1 MDAAERARGA
11 DPWWPR
17 ALLPLLLVAGCVAV
31 ATLLVDG
38 HAAAAPQAAN
48 PPARATYLS
57 DCAVCH
63 GADATGTEQGPP
75 LVGVGTAVVDFELST
90 GRMPLAD
97 ASRTEEPGRTK
108 RPAPNR
114 TPAATDQAPA
124 RHAPAYSPMQ
134 EKALVAYIATLIG
147 PGGPQIPTLPEG
159 DLAQGGELYRLN
171 CAACHAWAGSGGALA
186 EREAPNLYQATAL
199 QTAEAIRVGP
209 GRMPAFGQAALSTKQ
224 VGDVAAYVE
233 ELRHPADRGG
243 LSLAH
248 LGPVGEGAAAG
259 VALIA
264 LLLVVRV
271 IGERG

>member
-1 MDAAERARGA
+1 VLVGGSVVVAS
-11 DPWWPR
+11 
-17 ALLPLLLVAGCVAV
+17 LLVGARAG
-31 ATLLVDG
+31 
-38 HAAAAPQAAN
+38 AAPEAAHQA
-48 PPARATYLS
+48 RTTYLS

-63 GADATGTEQGPP
+63 GVDARGTDRGPS
-75 LVGVGTAVVDFELST
+75 LVGVGTASVDFELST

-97 ASRTEEPGRTK
+97 AARTDAPGRTK
-108 RPAPNR
+108 RPDPNR
-114 TPAATDQAPA
+114 TPIRTGDTPS
-124 RHAPAYSPMQ
+124 RHAPAYPPAQ
-134 EKALVAYIATLIG
+134 EAALVAYVATLIG
-147 PGGPQIPTLPEG
+147 PGGPQVPVLPKG

-186 EREAPNLYQATAL
+186 AREAPNLYDATAI

-259 VALIA
+259 AALMV